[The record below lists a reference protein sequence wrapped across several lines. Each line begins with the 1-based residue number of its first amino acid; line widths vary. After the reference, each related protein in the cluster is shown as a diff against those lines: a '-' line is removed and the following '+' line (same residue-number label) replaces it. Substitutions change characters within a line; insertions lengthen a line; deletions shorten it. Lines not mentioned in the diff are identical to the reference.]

1 MHKKREKIA
10 FNAIS
15 DVSFMF
21 KVWCH
26 LIVFIDKKFAQRL
39 LLIGER
45 GYSFA

>member
-1 MHKKREKIA
+1 MKKEKKFT

-26 LIVFIDKKFAQRL
+26 LIVFIDKKFAQ
-39 LLIGER
+39 
-45 GYSFA
+45 

>member
-21 KVWCH
+21 KVLCH
-26 LIVFIDKKFAQRL
+26 LIVFIDKKFAQ
-39 LLIGER
+39 
-45 GYSFA
+45 